1 MKTGFKERIK
11 NTTLHKLFNNNRFVI
26 IFSLFLS
33 VILWFTV
40 SMNISIS
47 AERTITSVPVTIDL
61 KNTYAE
67 KLGLKLF
74 GETNFTVDVDISGES
89 YIVRQKTAD
98 DIIVTAQ
105 TSTIESS
112 GKVRLWLNYKPAD
125 GVTGITINKVSP
137 SYVDAY
143 FDVESTKYFPLT
155 PDIISP
161 QVAAD
166 DYMQQNEVLSQS
178 QIKVTGPKTEIEK
191 IDKVYA
197 RIEISDPLTQTTTF
211 DCQVQAVDSNGNEPK
226 YLEIGQENQT
236 VQMTVPI
243 LKRKEL
249 PVTAEFINA
258 PQDYLTSSL
267 EMKFSPETISIA
279 GPETAIDSMMQLNL
293 GKIDFEK
300 LSPDENTFTFD
311 VSLPSGVTAIDNVET
326 VTVTVNMKGLTSNI
340 FTIPKDNIIVQNIPT
355 VNTVTIVSGDI
366 SDVKI
371 VGPEDV
377 ISQLTSGDIYAKVDL
392 LDEQFSLGEQ
402 QFKVN
407 ISVKNNDR
415 CWAYG
420 EYKIW
425 LRIKSTS

>member
-1 MKTGFKERIK
+1 MKKGFKERIK
-11 NTTLHKLFNNNRFVI
+11 NTTLHKLFNNNRFVV

-33 VILWFTV
+33 LILWFAV

-47 AERTITSVPVTIDL
+47 ANRTITAVPVSIDL

-89 YIVRQKTAD
+89 YIVRQKTAE

-105 TSTIESS
+105 TSTIESA

-125 GVTGITINKVSP
+125 GVTGITINKISP

-161 QVAAD
+161 QVAAE
-166 DYMQQNEVLSQS
+166 DYMQQNAILSQS

-197 RIEISDPLTQTTTF
+197 RIEISQPLTQTTAF
-211 DCQVQAVDSNGNEPK
+211 DCQIHAVDSNGNEPK
-226 YLEIGQENQT
+226 YLDIGQENQT
-236 VQMTVPI
+236 IQMTVPI

-249 PVTAEFINA
+249 PVTAEFINV
-258 PQDYLTSSL
+258 PTDYLMSPL
-267 EMKFSPETISIA
+267 EMKFSPEKISIA
-279 GPETAIDSMMQLNL
+279 GPEATVDTMTHLNL

-311 VSLPSGVTAIDNVET
+311 VSLPSGVAVLDNVET

-340 FTIPKDNIIVQNIPT
+340 FTVPKNNIVVKNIPT
-355 VNTVTIVSGDI
+355 INTVAIVSGDI
-366 SDVKI
+366 SSVKI
-371 VGPEDV
+371 VGPENV
-377 ISQLTSGDIYAKVDL
+377 ISQITPDQIYAEIDL
-392 LDEQFSLGEQ
+392 SDEQVSLGEQ
-402 QFKVN
+402 QFKVRVY
-407 ISVKNNDR
+407 VKNNDR
-415 CWAYG
+415 CWAFG
-420 EYKIW
+420 EYKVW
-425 LRIKSTS
+425 LRIKSTA

>member
-1 MKTGFKERIK
+1 MKTDFKERIK

-26 IFSLFLS
+26 AFSLFFSL
-33 VILWFTV
+33 ILWFAV
-40 SMNISIS
+40 SMNLSIS
-47 AERTITSVPVTIDL
+47 AQRTITSVPVSIDL

-74 GETNFTVDVDISGES
+74 GETNFTVNVDISGES

-125 GVTGITINKVSP
+125 GVTGITIDKVSP
-137 SYVDAY
+137 AYVDAF

-155 PDIISP
+155 PDIVSP

-166 DYMQQNEVLSQS
+166 AYMQQNAILSQS
-178 QIKVTGPKTEIEK
+178 QIKITGPKTEIKK

-197 RIEISDPLTQTTTF
+197 RIEISEPLTQTTAF
-211 DCQVQAVDSNGNEPK
+211 DCQIQAVDSNGNEPK
-226 YLEIGQENQT
+226 YLEVGQENQT

-249 PVTAEFINA
+249 PVTADFVNA
-258 PQDYLTSSL
+258 PKDYLTSPL

-279 GPETAIDSMMQLNL
+279 GPEATVDGMTQLNL
-293 GKIDFEK
+293 GKINFEK
-300 LSPDENTFTFD
+300 LSPDENTFNFD
-311 VSLPSGVTAIDNVET
+311 VSLPSGVTAIDNVTT
-326 VTVTVNMKGLTSNI
+326 VTVTVSMKGLTSNI
-340 FTIPKDNIIVQNIPT
+340 FTIPKDNITVQNISSM
-355 VNTVTIVSGDI
+355 NTVTIVSGEI

-371 VGPEDV
+371 VGPENV
-377 ISQLTSGDIYAKVDL
+377 ISQLSPEDIYAEVDL
-392 LDEQFSLGEQ
+392 THEQVSLGEQ

-407 ISVKNNDR
+407 IYVKGNER

-425 LRIKSTS
+425 LRVKAAS